1 MSGMGRNEHRVV
13 PVFKCAVKDDCTLVD
28 AIVETLK
35 NLLTAVVAL
44 VPSSVAQIAGM
55 GRKSQ
60 YHFGSS
66 AALSGVVPLKARR
79 RCGKSSSQP
88 R

>member
-1 MSGMGRNEHRVV
+1 MLLRETGLHIDSE
-13 PVFKCAVKDDCTLVD
+13 FKCAVKDDYTLVD

-35 NLLTAVVAL
+35 NLLSAVVAL

-60 YHFGSS
+60 YHFDSS
-66 AALSGVVPLKARR
+66 AALSGGSCR
-79 RCGKSSSQP
+79 
-88 R
+88 